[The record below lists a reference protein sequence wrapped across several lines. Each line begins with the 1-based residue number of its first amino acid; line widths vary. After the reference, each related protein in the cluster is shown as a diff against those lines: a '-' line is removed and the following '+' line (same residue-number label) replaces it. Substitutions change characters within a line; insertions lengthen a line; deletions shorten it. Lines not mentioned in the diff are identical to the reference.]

1 LTQKTVSR
9 IRYIIMASSLSNI
22 SVRELKK
29 AITLRERIEAL
40 ERRLAAIL
48 GDATPAAAPGRRGRR
63 KMSASAR
70 AKIAA
75 AQRKRWAKQRKGVKG
90 PKKGRRK
97 MSAAARAR
105 IAASA
110 RARWAKV
117 KARGGRT
124 LAG

>member
-1 LTQKTVSR
+1 MSR
-9 IRYIIMASSLSNI
+9 IRYIIMASSLSTI

-29 AITLRERIEAL
+29 AVTLRVRIEAL
-40 ERRLAAIL
+40 ERQLAGIL
-48 GDATPAAAPGRRGRR
+48 GDATPVAAGTGRRGRR
-63 KMSASAR
+63 KMSAAAR
-70 AKIAA
+70 AKIGA
-75 AQRKRWAKQRKGVKG
+75 AQRLRWAKQRKGVKG

>member
-1 LTQKTVSR
+1 MSR
-9 IRYIIMASSLSNI
+9 IRYIIMASSLSTI

-29 AITLRERIEAL
+29 AVTLRVRIEAL
-40 ERRLAAIL
+40 EQQLASIL
-48 GDATPAAAPGRRGRR
+48 GDATPAAAGGRGGRR
-63 KMSASAR
+63 KMSAGAR

-90 PKKGRRK
+90 PKTGRRK

-117 KARGGRT
+117 KARGGKT